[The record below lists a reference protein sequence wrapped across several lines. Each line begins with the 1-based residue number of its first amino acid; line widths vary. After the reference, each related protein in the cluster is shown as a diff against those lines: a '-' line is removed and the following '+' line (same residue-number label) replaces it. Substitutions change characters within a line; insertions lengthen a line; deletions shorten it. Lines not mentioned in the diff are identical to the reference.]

1 MANAFFPEFKQ
12 TLISTFLGAG
22 ATVPAATVKAALV
35 SSSYTYNSAH
45 NFYDDVS
52 ATVLGTPQTL
62 GTKTYVNGTF
72 DAADITFSAVSGG
85 ATAKAVVIYIDT
97 GVAGTS
103 RLIAYLDTLTNLP
116 IATNGGDL
124 IITWD
129 AAGIFTI

>member
-1 MANAFFPEFKQ
+1 MSNALFPAFKQ
-12 TLISTFLGAG
+12 TVVSTFLGAG
-22 ATVPAATVKAALV
+22 ATVPTAVVKAALV

-45 NFYDDVS
+45 DFYDDVS

-62 GTKTYVNGTF
+62 ASKTYVNGTF
-72 DAADITFSAVSGG
+72 DAADITFSAVTGG
-85 ATAKAVVIYIDT
+85 STAKAVILYIDT

-129 AAGIFTI
+129 ATGIFTI